1 MALKPLSRITLV
13 WAALVATTIAS
24 WAAGLS
30 ETAGVG
36 VLLLMALKLRWVLL
50 DFMELRHAP
59 WHWRMAAEGWT
70 AALTAVLMLLL
81 HSRSA

>member
-1 MALKPLSRITLV
+1 MALKPLSRITVV
-13 WAALVATTIAS
+13 WVALAATTMAS
-24 WAAGLS
+24 WAAGQS
-30 ETAGVG
+30 DTAGAG

-59 WHWRMAAEGWT
+59 LRWRMAAEGWT
-70 AALTAVLMLLL
+70 VALTAVLMMLL